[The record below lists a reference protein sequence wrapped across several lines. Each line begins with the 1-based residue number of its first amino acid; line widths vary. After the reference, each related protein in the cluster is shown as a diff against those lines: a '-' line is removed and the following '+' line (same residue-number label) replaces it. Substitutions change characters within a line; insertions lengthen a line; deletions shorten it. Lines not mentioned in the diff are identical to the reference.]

1 MWPYAQR
8 PYRRLIQDDD
18 IWTLAS
24 MSMGGTFWDRPLMFK
39 LAEGLEKGDVSVF
52 MAALKK
58 KIDDRKGLIE
68 RYRAFGPKDQ

>member
-1 MWPYAQR
+1 
-8 PYRRLIQDDD
+8 
-18 IWTLAS
+18 